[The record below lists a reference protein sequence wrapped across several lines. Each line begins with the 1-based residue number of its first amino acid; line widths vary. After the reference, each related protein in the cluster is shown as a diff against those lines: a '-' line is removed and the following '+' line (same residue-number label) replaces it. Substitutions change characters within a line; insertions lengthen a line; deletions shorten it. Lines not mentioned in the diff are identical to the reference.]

1 MEINTLLLNFH
12 RWTAIFC
19 RRQSNS
25 DVSYL
30 EKNHFQVQVRFS
42 LFRLLSL
49 VALCCSWFM
58 SKGRSENLIKYFI
71 FLSSQVNKYWS
82 GRLQSQN
89 LARRHKRTVT
99 CNGTVLVLLLHFSLQ
114 FSAEK
119 YKNYNSWVWVW
130 LVILLPLLIVM
141 VIYCYYYY
149 YYYYYYLSSGQFYNY
164 CLIQLQTTRTV

>member
-19 RRQSNS
+19 RRQSNG
-25 DVSYL
+25 DVSYWKKIIFRL
-30 EKNHFQVQVRFS
+30 RFS

-58 SKGRSENLIKYFI
+58 SKGSSENLIKYFI

-89 LARRHKRTVT
+89 LARRPKKEQ
-99 CNGTVLVLLLHFSLQ
+99 LH
-114 FSAEK
+114 A
-119 YKNYNSWVWVW
+119 
-130 LVILLPLLIVM
+130 M
-141 VIYCYYYY
+141 
-149 YYYYYYLSSGQFYNY
+149 GQFLNNY
-164 CLIQLQTTRTV
+164 YISACNTLPKSSKITTVGCGHDR

>member
-1 MEINTLLLNFH
+1 MLVI
-12 RWTAIFC
+12 WKKIIF
-19 RRQSNS
+19 R
-25 DVSYL
+25 L
-30 EKNHFQVQVRFS
+30 RFS

-58 SKGRSENLIKYFI
+58 SKGSSENLIKYFI

-119 YKNYNSWVWVW
+119 FKNYNSWAWAW
-130 LVILLPLLIVM
+130 FVILLPLLIVM
-141 VIYCYYYY
+141 VIYY
-149 YYYYYYLSSGQFYNY
+149 YYYYYYLLLLLLLFVIRPV
-164 CLIQLQTTRTV
+164 LQLLPHTTANHQNSLRFCFCFLFELFL

>member
-1 MEINTLLLNFH
+1 M
-12 RWTAIFC
+12 
-19 RRQSNS
+19 S
-25 DVSYL
+25 
-30 EKNHFQVQVRFS
+30 RFS
-42 LFRLLSL
+42 TFRLLNL

-58 SKGRSENLIKYFI
+58 SKGSSENLIKYFI

-119 YKNYNSWVWVW
+119 FKNYNSWVQAW

-141 VIYCYYYY
+141 VIYCYYYCY
-149 YYYYYYLSSGQFYNY
+149 YVLLLFVIRPV
-164 CLIQLQTTRTV
+164 LQLLPHTTANHQNSLRFCFRFLFELFL